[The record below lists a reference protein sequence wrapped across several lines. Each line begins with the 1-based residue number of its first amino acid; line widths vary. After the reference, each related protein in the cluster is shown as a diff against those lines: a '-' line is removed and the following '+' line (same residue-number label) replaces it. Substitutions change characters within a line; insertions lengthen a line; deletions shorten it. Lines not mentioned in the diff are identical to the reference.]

1 VLRDEAQLPLGEQ
14 LSFARMACAREQPF
28 EYRSH
33 ASAFFNTKQHAR
45 MATLKAQRATAIET
59 SCSKYGIF
67 IAAWSSV
74 FHLDSNRN

>member
-1 VLRDEAQLPLGEQ
+1 
-14 LSFARMACAREQPF
+14 
-28 EYRSH
+28 
-33 ASAFFNTKQHAR
+33 

-74 FHLDSNRN
+74 FHLDSNRNWYTPRAAAAAGRDRNPAVDQPDLPPPEL